1 MSDQH
6 FPPLL
11 EDETPPPRYSQGGPS
26 PPPRRSW
33 VWPVI
38 IVVILAAAAAY
49 FLRPANSDGKK
60 AGSTTSKAAGS
71 RSRGLGGPAAVVA
84 TRARKGDIGVYLT
97 GLGTVTPIYTVTL
110 KSRVDGQLMQVNYKE
125 GELVH
130 EGDLLAEID
139 PRPYQAQLT
148 QDEGLL
154 TRDQA
159 LLANAR
165 IDLTR
170 YTTLLSQNAIP
181 EQQVAT
187 QKALVN
193 QYQGTVKNDQGQID
207 AAKLN
212 IEYCHITAPITGRV
226 GLRLVDPGNIV
237 HASDAGGLLVITQVQ
252 PISVIFTIAEDFLPD
267 VLKKIRAGQHL
278 TVEAFDR
285 SGWTQKLA
293 TGRLATIDNEI
304 DQTTGTLRFR
314 ANFDNR
320 DNALF
325 PNQFVNT
332 RLLVQEKLGVTL
344 VSNAAIERNSDTTYV
359 YIVNPDSTV
368 SVRKV
373 TTGTTEG
380 GDTEIISGLS
390 PGEGVVISGIDKL
403 QEGSKVNA
411 EFQEDTNRKGK

>member
-1 MSDQH
+1 MSEQQ

-11 EDETPPPRYSQGGPS
+11 EDEVPPPKYSQGGPK
-26 PPPRRSW
+26 PPPSRSW
-33 VWPVI
+33 IGWVI
-38 IVVILAAAAAY
+38 VLVLVAAAAAY
-49 FLRPANSDGKK
+49 YLRPSKDEGKK
-60 AGSTTSKAAGS
+60 GDATATKAEGG
-71 RSRGLGGPAAVVA
+71 RSRGPGGPVAVVA

-97 GLGTVTPIYTVTL
+97 GLGTVTPIYTVVL
-110 KSRVDGQLMQVNYKE
+110 KSRVDGQLMQVHYKE
-125 GELVH
+125 GDLVH

-139 PRPYQAQLT
+139 PRPYEAQLA
-148 QDEGLL
+148 QDEGIL

-159 LLANAR
+159 LLDNAR
-165 IDLTR
+165 LDLAR

-193 QYQGTVKNDQGQID
+193 QYQGTVKNDQGQIQM
-207 AAKLN
+207 AKLN
-212 IEYCHITAPITGRV
+212 IEYCHIMAPLTGRV

-237 HASDAGGLLVITQVQ
+237 RASDANGLLVITQVQ

-267 VLKKIRAGQHL
+267 VFKKVRSGQHL

-285 SGWTQKLA
+285 SGWTQRLA
-293 TGRLATIDNEI
+293 TGKLATIDNEI

-332 RLLVQEKLGVTL
+332 RLLVEEKHGVTL
-344 VSNAAIERNSDTTYV
+344 VLNAAVERNSQATYV
-359 YIVNPDSTV
+359 YAVKPDSTV
-368 SVRKV
+368 TVRQV

-380 GDTEIISGLS
+380 NETEITAGLS
-390 PGEGVVISGIDKL
+390 PGDAVVISGVDKL

-411 EFQEDTNRKGK
+411 EFEEDTNLKGK

>member
-1 MSDQH
+1 MSEQH
-6 FPPLL
+6 FPPLV
-11 EDETPPPRYSQGGPS
+11 EDETPPPKYSQGGQGPAQG
-26 PPPRRSW
+26 RSW
-33 VWPVI
+33 LWLI
-38 IVVILAAAAAY
+38 IILVLLAAAAAY
-49 FLRPANSDGKK
+49 FLRPANSDHKNNGSATSGG
-60 AGSTTSKAAGS
+60 AGAK
-71 RSRGLGGPAAVVA
+71 SRGPAGPTAVVA
-84 TRARKGDIGVYLT
+84 TRAHKGDIGVYLT
-97 GLGTVTPIYTVTL
+97 GLGTVTPVYTVTL
-110 KSRVDGQLMQVNYKE
+110 KSRVDGQLMQVHYKE
-125 GELVH
+125 GDLVH

-139 PRPYQAQLT
+139 PRPFEAQLT
-148 QDEGLL
+148 QFEGLL

-159 LLANAR
+159 LLDNAR

-170 YTTLLSQNAIP
+170 YSTLLSQNAIP

-193 QYQGTVKNDQGQID
+193 QYQGTVKNDQGQIQT
-207 AAKLN
+207 AKLN
-212 IEYCHITAPITGRV
+212 IEYCHITAPLTGRV

-267 VLKKIRAGQHL
+267 VLKKIRAGEHL

-285 SGWTQKLA
+285 SGWTRKLA
-293 TGRLATIDNEI
+293 TGRLVTIDNEI

-320 DNALF
+320 DGALF

-332 RLLVQEKLGVTL
+332 RLLVEEKRGVTL
-344 VSNAAIERNSDTTYV
+344 VSNAAIERNSLATYV
-359 YIVNPDSTV
+359 YVVKPDSTV
-368 SVRKV
+368 TVSKV
-373 TTGTTEG
+373 STGTTEG
-380 GDTEIISGLS
+380 DYTEITSGLS
-390 PGEGVVISGIDKL
+390 PGDAVVISGIDKL

>member
-1 MSDQH
+1 MSEQH
-6 FPPLL
+6 FPHLL
-11 EDETPPPRYSQGGPS
+11 EDEAPPPKASQGGPK
-26 PPPRRSW
+26 PPPSRSW
-33 VWPVI
+33 IGWVI
-38 IVVILAAAAAY
+38 VLVLLAAAAAY
-49 FLRPANSDGKK
+49 YLRPSKGEAKK
-60 AGSTTSKAAGS
+60 AGATTGRAAGG
-71 RSRGLGGPAAVVA
+71 RSRGSAGPVAVVA

-97 GLGTVTPIYTVTL
+97 GLGTVTPIYTVLL
-110 KSRVDGQLMQVNYKE
+110 KSRVDGQLMQVHYKE
-125 GELVH
+125 GNLVH

-139 PRPYQAQLT
+139 PRPYEAQLA
-148 QDEGLL
+148 QDEGIL

-159 LLANAR
+159 LLDNAR
-165 IDLTR
+165 LDLAR

-193 QYQGTVKNDQGQID
+193 QYQGDVKNDEGQIQM
-207 AAKLN
+207 AKLN
-212 IEYCHITAPITGRV
+212 IEYCHITAPLSGRV

-237 HASDAGGLLVITQVQ
+237 RASDASGLVVITQVQ

-267 VLKKIRAGQHL
+267 VLGKIRTGQHL

-293 TGRLATIDNEI
+293 TGKLATIDNEI

-332 RLLVQEKLGVTL
+332 RLLVEEKQGVTL
-344 VSNAAIERNSDTTYV
+344 VLNAAVERNSQATYV
-359 YIVNPDSTV
+359 YAVKPDSTV
-368 SVRKV
+368 TVRKV

-380 GDTEIISGLS
+380 NETEITSGLS
-390 PGEGVVISGIDKL
+390 PGDAVVISGVDKL

-411 EFQEDTNRKGK
+411 EFEEGTNHKGK